1 MKAYEIIN
9 QRVNERGIPV
19 AELARRTGTNSELLR
34 RSLNGDR
41 KLNIDEFLPLCKELG
56 LSLDDFACIGSVA

>member
-9 QRVNERGIPV
+9 QRVSERGISV
-19 AELARRTGTNSELLR
+19 AELARRVGTNSELLR

-41 KLNIDEFLPLCKELG
+41 KLNVDEFLPLCKELG
-56 LSLDDFACIGSVA
+56 LSLDDFALVGSVA